1 MQYTIEQF
9 SEKHLDYLDSFFT
22 TLSNLTLAPKQ
33 TRERTENLL
42 TGINE
47 QGSKI
52 FIAIT
57 PDNEIIGT
65 MTLLI
70 EQKLLRGWAKAGH
83 IEDVVTREGC
93 EWNGIGKALIT
104 AAIEEAKNCGCY
116 KIILDCDNELI
127 WRYEKFWF
135 KTDGAFMRIYL

>member
-9 SEKHLDYLDSFFT
+9 SEKHLDYIDSFFT

-33 TRERTENLL
+33 TREKTQ
-42 TGINE
+42 GIMLSMRE

-65 MTLLI
+65 MTLMV
-70 EQKLLRGWAKAGH
+70 EQKMIR
-83 IEDVVTREGC
+83 
-93 EWNGIGKALIT
+93 
-104 AAIEEAKNCGCY
+104 
-116 KIILDCDNELI
+116 
-127 WRYEKFWF
+127 
-135 KTDGAFMRIYL
+135 

>member
-9 SEKHLDYLDSFFT
+9 SEKHLDYIDSFFT

-33 TRERTENLL
+33 TREKTQ
-42 TGINE
+42 GIMLSMRE

-65 MTLLI
+65 MTLMV
-70 EQKLLRGWAKAGH
+70 EQKMIRWGAKAGH
-83 IEDVVTREGC
+83 IEDVVTREWFEG
-93 EWNGIGKALIT
+93 NGIGKALMNV
-104 AAIEEAKNCGCY
+104 AIEEAKNCGCY
-116 KIILDCDNELI
+116 KIILDCDNELTGY
-127 WRYEKFWF
+127 YEKFWF
-135 KTDGAFMRIYL
+135 KNDGTFMRMYI